1 MVDSPAQAAGHR
13 DPGVGDRALGG
24 AFLYAPTAVARR
36 LAAVAS
42 LGGQGV
48 PSGAICV
55 DAGVA
60 AARLGDD
67 FGGGRPGD
75 AQPFGATAGA
85 GVGQRA
91 VVRGAAQGPWL
102 SCLRA
107 VSHGAVAPGGGAV
120 PWVDSPLWRA
130 AQDDG
135 HP

>member
-67 FGGGRPGD
+67 FGGGR
-75 AQPFGATAGA
+75 
-85 GVGQRA
+85 A
-91 VVRGAAQGPWL
+91 VFRVAAQGPWL

-107 VSHGAVAPGGGAV
+107 VFHGAVAPGGGAV
-120 PWVDSPLWRA
+120 PWVDSP
-130 AQDDG
+130 
-135 HP
+135 

>member
-75 AQPFGATAGA
+75 AQPFGATTGA
-85 GVGQRA
+85 GVGQRG
-91 VVRGAAQGPWL
+91 VGSRGSEGPWVI
-102 SCLRA
+102 CLRGF
-107 VSHGAVAPGGGAV
+107 SPRAVAPGRGAV
-120 PWVDSPLWRA
+120 SWVDSP
-130 AQDDG
+130 
-135 HP
+135 